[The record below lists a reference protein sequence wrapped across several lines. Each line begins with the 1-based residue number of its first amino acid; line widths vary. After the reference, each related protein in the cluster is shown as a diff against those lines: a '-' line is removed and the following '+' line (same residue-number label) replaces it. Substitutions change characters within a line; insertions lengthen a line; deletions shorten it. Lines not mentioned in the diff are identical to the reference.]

1 MSLTREQ
8 KVSVA
13 KNAHI
18 KDVIQL
24 LQECK
29 TPYMSLIG
37 DDAFK
42 TQVIAITMESEA
54 GLIGRFIQYLLD
66 IEQNKFHDGQD

>member
-1 MSLTREQ
+1 MPLTREQ
-8 KVSVA
+8 KVAVA
-13 KNAHI
+13 KSAHI
-18 KDVIQL
+18 KEVIQL

-42 TQVIAITMESEA
+42 TQVIAITMEAEA
-54 GLIGRFIQYLLD
+54 GLISRFIQYLLD